1 MTILPVGK
9 KLQLEIEQPTA
20 GGLDL
25 SAKNTVVEC
34 GIVAAISEVLPN
46 LILTA
51 KESGI
56 QYQTTN
62 EINVGD
68 KIFFKAWALD
78 VITYNKETYYFI
90 DADSN
95 GICAIVKE

>member
-25 SAKNTVVEC
+25 SSKNTVVEC
-34 GIVAAISEVLPN
+34 GTIKAVPAPTL
-46 LILTA
+46 
-51 KESGI
+51 
-56 QYQTTN
+56 
-62 EINVGD
+62 VGD
-68 KIFFKAWALD
+68 YCVGQKIFFKAWALD

-90 DADSN
+90 DSDSN
-95 GICAIVKE
+95 GICAIVK